1 MDVNEYF
8 DLYNCYITWNMRL
21 IEILVGIYTGDIYI
35 YIHITYIINHVQ
47 FGVCQNM
54 GDAPTLSNHGDSR
67 ESYGGFGVAP

>member
-35 YIHITYIINHVQ
+35 YTYYIYNQSCPIW
-47 FGVCQNM
+47 GV
-54 GDAPTLSNHGDSR
+54 SKHGGCPNLIQSW
-67 ESYGGFGVAP
+67 